1 MFMIWKKIKLLFKTE
16 DSFSDTKNV
25 YLKRE
30 DCVLK
35 MDNNKD
41 FADKIQYF
49 AAGVLVIL
57 STLVFTVL
65 GAAAV
70 KLLIWVIGL

>member
-1 MFMIWKKIKLLFKTE
+1 
-16 DSFSDTKNV
+16 
-25 YLKRE
+25 
-30 DCVLK
+30 

-57 STLVFTVL
+57 STLVFIVL
-65 GAAAV
+65 GAAAA